1 MKFPSITQL
10 QQDGTHAALRF
21 PLSLFFGFLA
31 AGLGCWMIELNS
43 SHDLR
48 FLNLLLTF
56 GLGIPL
62 FFCIDVFAEKKR
74 FSLFQRSISWIIGLV
89 FLGLIYM
96 SFHSEDV
103 YTNTRIPYIRYTIY
117 NLAIHLMVSF
127 LPYVGSDNQ
136 EGFWNYNKNL
146 FIRLVTGIYYSSVI
160 FIGISLALLAIN
172 ALFEVTIQEETYAQL
187 FVVTYAIF
195 NTWFFLAGIPN
206 TFDSELTQG
215 DYPKALKIFTQFILI
230 PLLLVYLCIL
240 YFYGGKIIFTG
251 DWPKGIVSYMIIA
264 ISVLGIFTNLLLYP
278 YHQWKESGWIKKFH
292 RGYYVFLIPLI
303 ILLFLAIGI
312 RIQDYGLTVNR
323 YIITLMGI
331 WLGFISI
338 YYSLGKRN
346 IKIIPLSLAVV
357 MLFSSFGPWGMFGLS
372 ELMQRNRLVKILT
385 EHSIL
390 VQDKIQNEVQWKI
403 GNDGKPKPIKELH
416 TNSLPTEK
424 LYEVSSILEYLE
436 DYHGMENLYSWFE
449 QDMDSLVRKFNKGRF
464 DMTTVAPS
472 KLFIETMGLPYVPP
486 YQRRIRDEGSKT
498 LSLQASGKFELD
510 ISEYEYLSLIELS
523 EWDSSTEISDDK
535 KYRLDIDQD
544 IQSNL
549 ILKWEDQQI
558 EINIPHYLND
568 LLTRYESGYH
578 ILEEDEMVISK
589 TEKNVKI
596 RIQIQSLTLRQSEE
610 NVIILSLTG
619 ILLINENK
627 QE

>member
-10 QQDGTHAALRF
+10 QQDGTNAALRF

-31 AGLGCWMIELNS
+31 AGLGCWMIELNAEQ
-43 SHDLR
+43 DLR
-48 FLNLLLTF
+48 HINLLLTF

-62 FFCIDVFAEKKR
+62 YFCIDVFAEKKN
-74 FSLFQRSISWIIGLV
+74 FTLLQRSISWSIGLV

-96 SFHSEDV
+96 SFPSEDTF
-103 YTNTRIPYIRYTIY
+103 TNTRVPYIRYTIY

-127 LPYVGSDNQ
+127 LPYIGSDNQ

-160 FIGISLALLAIN
+160 FIGISLALLAVN
-172 ALFEVTIQEETYAQL
+172 ALFEVNIKEETYAQL

-195 NTWFFLAGIPN
+195 NTWFFLAGIPKI
-206 TFDSELTQG
+206 FDSELSLE

-240 YFYGGKIIFTG
+240 YFYGAKIIFTG

-331 WLGFISI
+331 WLGLISI

-346 IKIIPLSLAVV
+346 IKLIPLSLALV

-372 ELMQRNRLVKILT
+372 ELMQRNRLAKILT
-385 EHSIL
+385 EHNIL
-390 VQDKIQNEVQWKI
+390 VQNKIQNEVQWEI
-403 GNDGKPKPIKELH
+403 GNDEKPKPIKELN

-424 LYEVSSILEYLE
+424 LFEVNSILEYLE
-436 DYHGMENLYSWFE
+436 DYHGMKNLYSWFE
-449 QDMDSLVRKFNKGRF
+449 QDMDSLVREFNKGKFR
-464 DMTTVAPS
+464 MRTVAPS
-472 KLFIETMGLPYVPP
+472 KFLIETMGLSYVPP
-486 YQRRIRDEGSKT
+486 YQRVIKNGGPKT
-498 LSLQASGKFELD
+498 LSLVANDKFQLD
-510 ISEYEYLSLIELS
+510 ISEYDYLSLIDLS
-523 EWDSSTEISDDK
+523 EWDHSAEISDEK
-535 KYRLDIDQD
+535 RYRLDTDQD

-549 ILKWEDQQI
+549 ILKWEDQQM
-558 EINIPHYLND
+558 EINIFHYLND
-568 LLTRYESGYH
+568 LLTRYEDGYH
-578 ILEEDEMVISK
+578 VVEEDEMVVSK
-589 TEKNVKI
+589 TDKNVKI
-596 RIQIQSLTLRQSEE
+596 RIQIQSLTIRQSEE
-610 NVIILSLTG
+610 NVIILSLKG
-619 ILLINENK
+619 ILLVNENM